1 MESRWLSLLPAVE
14 RVKEQFPALLEYFN
28 KLPEVDK
35 KIKAND
41 KYKRI
46 MSILTSAEIIVQLYF
61 LQDVKPAF
69 DRFLEVFQTEG
80 PLIHVLH
87 PSMLLPLKQLM
98 QRLLKA
104 ECIGKTVTELLCLDA
119 KQVDLQLADEKL
131 EIGDAAKKYIK
142 EMKNPGKQK
151 QCYLGIRS
159 FFTTVISYLQKSLE
173 LNNTLVEAMQCL
185 HPGEKEKAT
194 SIQKIMAVGKELPCI
209 KPEELTVLTD
219 EWRMYAEAEIPDEWL
234 QDKDGKTV

>member
-1 MESRWLSLLPAVE
+1 MESRWQSLLPAVE

-41 KYKRI
+41 EYKRI
-46 MSILTSAEIIVQLYF
+46 MSILTSAEIIFQLYF
-61 LQDVKPAF
+61 LLQDVKPAF

-87 PSMLLPLKQLM
+87 LSVLLLLKQLM
-98 QRLLKA
+98 QRLLKV

-131 EIGDAAKKYIK
+131 EIGDAAKKCIK
-142 EMKNPGKQK
+142 EVKNPGKQK
-151 QCYLGIRS
+151 QCYLDIRS

-173 LNNTLVEAMQCL
+173 LNNTIVEAMQCL
-185 HPGEKEKAT
+185 YPGEKEKAT
-194 SIQKIMAVGKELPCI
+194 SIQKIGAVGKELALYQTRRVDCI
-209 KPEELTVLTD
+209 D
-219 EWRMYAEAEIPDEWL
+219 R
-234 QDKDGKTV
+234 